1 MPDLKTDR
9 LWQGISSQPP
19 WLRLPGQVKSALN
32 LRHDVS
38 LSGAAKR
45 AATLYKADLT
55 ELTASKDYVF
65 VPLRDAIIAVG
76 EDEVFAWDT
85 NGVALTIDDDAPA
98 PGPFNQYLRLRSPG
112 TGESFDPFLH
122 LDFCSSQDTL
132 VIVNRTI
139 KPTTGSGFT
148 FQQILN
154 FLLTGDSSDATHGQ
168 TATFIGAK
176 DTFSDLLEISP
187 TPTNGQIYR
196 VRFDENLDP
205 HGHYMKETVAPN
217 ADGELIYPEHGSNWF
232 RIPKESQSRAR
243 YNNDDMPQRILREDD
258 TTLSFNRIVW
268 SQRLNGN
275 NGSNPHMPWRNK
287 ELQSCSFQHGRLF
300 LWSKF
305 HTTASRTNDPFDFW
319 DNNAGTPVDS
329 DPIAQDVNDA
339 NIGNVLRAGIC
350 GDNVAINCENGQL
363 QFGSG
368 SDVLT
373 KTNGRH
379 RRFKSLKPADI
390 PFGVSDERLSM
401 IDKAGHVHQFLW
413 VGADLG
419 GIRYAGWMN
428 SHAQFV
434 FRGKTPRR
442 LFSMPNQSFYTT
454 ADDRTILHD
463 HFILSSDQIQS
474 AWGDLEFQGDAVFFN
489 EWQDLIRVVTHDAT
503 GYTLLHTVHRD
514 PDPVGALQFEPH
526 SDRQEQVS
534 GVYDAALDQT
544 KFTHTGRSGDLTSS
558 ILTLATD
565 VTDVG
570 RDHQMLEAVDVDT
583 AGNVSF
589 QGNITGSH
597 WLGFRFTTQLETSK
611 LFLGLHGQD
620 SKVKIFTVFHYLSS
634 GYQALVNDR
643 EGNVRSTDASTLRDT
658 DVINTFFKR
667 FSGLPHDAKR
677 ESVILRSTS
686 SGPLIW
692 TMINFDLDVEGNP

>member
-1 MPDLKTDR
+1 MPILKTDR

-32 LRHDVS
+32 VRHDVS

-55 ELTASKDYVF
+55 ELTASKAYVF
-65 VPLRDAIIAVG
+65 IPLRDVIIAIG
-76 EDEVFAWDT
+76 EDQVFAWDT
-85 NGVALTIDDDAPA
+85 NGVALTVDDDSPTA
-98 PGPFNQYLRLRSPG
+98 PFNEYLRLRAPA
-112 TGESFDPFLH
+112 TGETFDPFLH
-122 LDFCSSQDTL
+122 LDFSSSQDTL

-139 KPTTGSGFT
+139 KPTFGAGWT
-148 FQQILN
+148 FQQIDN
-154 FLLTGDSSDATHGQ
+154 FLLNGNITIQTHPVDAT
-168 TATFIGAK
+168 GAAV
-176 DTFSDLLEISP
+176 DVFSDLLLLSP
-187 TPTNGQIYR
+187 SDGDIILVQL
-196 VRFDENLDP
+196 DENLDP
-205 HGHYMKETVAPN
+205 HGYYLRETATPHP
-217 ADGELIYPEHGSNWF
+217 DGALIYPEHGSNWF
-232 RIPKESQSRAR
+232 RIPKELQSRDR
-243 YNNDDMPQRILREDD
+243 MNNDDMPQRILREDA

-329 DPIAQDVNDA
+329 DPIALDVNDA
-339 NIGNVLRAGIC
+339 NIGNVLRTGIC
-350 GDNVAINCENGQL
+350 GENVAINCENGQL

-368 SDVLT
+368 TDVLT

-379 RRFKSLKPADI
+379 FRVKSLKPEDI

-401 IDKAGHVHQFLW
+401 IDTAGHVHQFLW
-413 VGADLG
+413 TGADAG

-434 FRGKTPRR
+434 FRGKTPVR

-454 ADDRTILHD
+454 DDDRTILHD
-463 HFILSSDQIQS
+463 HFILTADQIQS
-474 AWGDLEFQGDAVFFN
+474 AWGELEFQGDAVFFN
-489 EWQDLIRVVTHDAT
+489 EWQDMIRVVTHDAT
-503 GYTLLHTVHRD
+503 GYTLLHYVHRD
-514 PDPVGALQFEPH
+514 PDPAPALQFEPH
-526 SDRQEQVS
+526 SDRQELLS

-544 KFTHTGRSGDLTSS
+544 QFTHTGRNGDLLSS

-565 VTDVG
+565 ITDVG

-583 AGNVSF
+583 AGKVSF
-589 QGNITGSH
+589 QGNITGTH
-597 WLGFRFTTQLETSK
+597 WLGFRWTTQIETTK
-611 LFLGLHGQD
+611 LFVSLSGED
-620 SKVKIFTVFHYLSS
+620 SKVKIFTVFHYLTS
-634 GYQALVNDR
+634 GYEALVNDR
-643 EGNVRSTDASTLRDT
+643 EGNVRSTPASTLRGD
-658 DVINTFFKR
+658 DVIDTFFKR
-667 FSGLPHDAKR
+667 FPGLPHDAKH
-677 ESVILRSTS
+677 ESVILRSKS

-692 TMINFDLDVEGNP
+692 TMINFDSDIEGNP